1 MLSRVEGL
9 NAAIFIPFVQ
19 QVKQAAIDV
28 YKDVFEGN
36 RHRIFSLA
44 FYMTDNEIAAE
55 EILTNVFCRSFAK
68 IPKPDAETIDRT
80 LVNELRELMPIG
92 CMTLECAPAA
102 KVEQVRTNSRRADLE
117 RSVVQLPSTERLVF
131 LMHDVEGYDHA
142 RIART
147 VGITEMESRQGLFQ
161 ARLKIRELLAKASAE

>member
-1 MLSRVEGL
+1 MFSRVEGL
-9 NAAIFIPFVQ
+9 SAAIFIPFVQ

-55 EILTNVFCRSFAK
+55 EILTSVFCRSFAK
-68 IPKPDAETIDRT
+68 TSKPDAEA
-80 LVNELRELMPIG
+80 LVGELREMMPIG

-117 RSVVQLPSTERLVF
+117 RAVVQLPSTERLVF
-131 LMHDVEGYDHA
+131 LMHDVESYDHA

-161 ARLKIRELLAKASAE
+161 ARLKIRELLANSSAE